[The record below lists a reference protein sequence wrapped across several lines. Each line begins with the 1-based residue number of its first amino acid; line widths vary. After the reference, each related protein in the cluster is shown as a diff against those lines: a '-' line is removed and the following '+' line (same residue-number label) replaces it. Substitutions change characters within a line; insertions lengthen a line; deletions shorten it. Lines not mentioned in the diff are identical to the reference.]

1 MIVLLTNCLDII
13 CIFSSLLTHRPH
25 LSQHQ
30 YHHSSTVSNPFGTR
44 LDINHLQAAVSFY
57 YQTGHIHYKTLS
69 CWSAKIH
76 PILHLKQPNCTS
88 NITNPA
94 FIRWIPSQHNITQ
107 STIKVYISGSAIH
120 NLHMAYG
127 QHQYF
132 ANQLTLHLEQIFHGT
147 MREQV

>member
-25 LSQHQ
+25 KSQHL

-76 PILHLKQPNCTS
+76 PILYLKQPNCTS

-94 FIRWIPSQHNITQ
+94 FIRWIQ
-107 STIKVYISGSAIH
+107 STIKVYISRSAIH
-120 NLHMAYG
+120 NLYMASG

-132 ANQLTLHLEQIFHGT
+132 ANQFTFHLEQIFHET
-147 MREQV
+147 IKEQA